1 MNEWE
6 NFAEI
11 VRNYFQ
17 EKQTKA
23 LPSDNFR
30 GSSYFHEMKLDWY
43 FYYHHISKEEQCSCN
58 SAWLDILLKTHFLA
72 SCCVAYKCHNSKIG
86 QKFQVHLFLAHQEMK
101 KLPKYGKI
109 KYCQHKSHKFAFEE
123 SCFNKSVS
131 LRKRFMKSKDKF
143 MFKFAPVF

>member
-1 MNEWE
+1 M
-6 NFAEI
+6 
-11 VRNYFQ
+11 
-17 EKQTKA
+17 
-23 LPSDNFR
+23 
-30 GSSYFHEMKLDWY
+30 
-43 FYYHHISKEEQCSCN
+43 
-58 SAWLDILLKTHFLA
+58 A

-86 QKFQVHLFLAHQEMK
+86 QKFQVHLFLAHKEMK

-123 SCFNKSVS
+123 SSFNKSVS

>member
-1 MNEWE
+1 M
-6 NFAEI
+6 
-11 VRNYFQ
+11 
-17 EKQTKA
+17 
-23 LPSDNFR
+23 
-30 GSSYFHEMKLDWY
+30 
-43 FYYHHISKEEQCSCN
+43 
-58 SAWLDILLKTHFLA
+58 A

-123 SCFNKSVS
+123 SSFNKSVS

-143 MFKFAPVF
+143 MFKFAPVFLIYVLAFSMLLRLLSEVVNDLFYQQKLDRS